1 MGGGAIPPFAE
12 QMSSPGAELSEFLR
26 RARRAAAARR
36 IRCALADAGLVAIGA
51 AFAAALLAAFTL
63 RGDLAQ
69 RALPWAVGLGAL
81 VVAVLTWS
89 SARRVFGREETA
101 AQSVART
108 PAPLCRPDPAM
119 SSSRRRAHRA
129 LRHEV
134 LGAFELA
141 TALREDRRSPPAGL
155 GSAALSAH
163 YVRDVEKRLLR
174 PDIDPAYALPRPRTR
189 TRWVALAAIVVASVA
204 AWAAGPLPTGL
215 ALLLSGRDERPPVP
229 PEPVWSALSLRL
241 VYPEYTGRPPRLVPN
256 PSGALRAPA
265 GTEIEIEM
273 TARRPAAAGR
283 VMVALDGADPGDA
296 PPPELV
302 ELARA
307 DDVGLEWTGSFT
319 LRASGSW
326 TVVLLDDEDDGL
338 EDAPRRSAAL
348 ALSQEPDRPPEV
360 ELLPLPRDRRE
371 VRETETVDVRFTA
384 RDDFGLVAATLVYQL
399 PDGTAHRLVVPAP
412 ARPHRTWR
420 RLYSWDISQIPIAE
434 RSEVLYWV
442 EVRDND
448 PGLGLAPLE
457 DPPGKVTRSA
467 TMRLIVRDDEAE
479 HAENIVKMRDIRDA
493 AVDLLAL
500 RLTTG
505 AFSVAASGASGPAP
519 VTARAAM
526 ARDILSRSSSL
537 LARIADAIDTL
548 SMDALAHE
556 RDIATLTKVHG
567 RLMELHKDELKAHEG
582 LPPGLETSDPD
593 AAAGQL
599 QTLGKH
605 NSKEITQLED
615 EIIRL
620 DDLVD
625 GQIIERLEAL
635 VARLE
640 ATQRKIVDLLEQL
653 KAGDESVRPQIEQ
666 LSQRRREDMRRI
678 AEARAML
685 RKEVDEE
692 FMNLDAFAVLKRM
705 HDQEQ
710 IDEMIK
716 RGEIDQALEQ
726 ARGDLGGVQGLRDE
740 VQRRLGERGE
750 GPELSEEERQRM
762 QLIRELSRLQDD
774 EGTVRAQTKRL
785 HEEWRQ
791 AARAQKADPADAK
804 AATDTAEALRE
815 RLEEINDARL
825 GRDAR
830 RGLED
835 AKDALE
841 RLQEAGEQPD
851 ASALDLAE
859 AAEAAEEALQRA
871 MEGSQESEREGKAV
885 RKAKAQAER
894 LRQRLRA
901 PLPSAKDVLPSTD
914 LEEIESLEARQRGL
928 EKQASDL
935 LQKSL
940 SDPLPPEGRKAM
952 RRAERG
958 MGDSSTELSGKKP
971 GDAVSGQS
979 RAWQGLQEAIDSLRR
994 GSPPPPPRA
1003 AGDASTEAER
1013 DRSLRDELMDA
1024 MREQAPEG
1032 YDEPVKR
1039 YYEELLR

>member
-1 MGGGAIPPFAE
+1 MTRTPE
-12 QMSSPGAELSEFLR
+12 QMSRPGAELSEFLR
-26 RARRAAAARR
+26 RARRAAAGRR
-36 IRCALADAGLVAIGA
+36 IRSVLPDVGLVALGA
-51 AFAAALLAAFTL
+51 VFVAAMAAAFTL

-69 RALPWAVGLGAL
+69 RALPWVALAGSAL
-81 VVAVLTWS
+81 VGAIAWAR
-89 SARRVFGREETA
+89 ARRTFGRDETA
-101 AQSVART
+101 ARTIART
-108 PAPLCRPDPAM
+108 AAPLCRPDPTM
-119 SSSRRRAHRA
+119 PVPRRRAHRA
-129 LRHEV
+129 LRHEI
-134 LGAFELA
+134 LGALELA
-141 TALREDRRSPPAGL
+141 TALREDRRAPPAGL

-163 YVRDVEKRLLR
+163 YIRDVEQRLHR
-174 PDIDPAYALPRPRTR
+174 PDIDPAYALPRPRAR
-189 TRWVALAAIVVASVA
+189 ARWVALAAIAMASIT
-204 AWAAGPLPTGL
+204 AWAAGPLPSGL
-215 ALLLSGRDERPPVP
+215 ALLVSGRDERPPVP

-241 VYPEYTGRPPRLVPN
+241 IYPAYTGRPPRLVPN

-283 VMVALDGADPGDA
+283 VVVALDGADLDDA

-302 ELARA
+302 ELERA
-307 DDVGLEWTGSFT
+307 DEAGLEWTGAFT

-348 ALSQEPDRPPEV
+348 TLSQEPDRPPEV

-371 VRETETVDVRFTA
+371 VRESETVDVRFTA
-384 RDDFGLVAATLVYQL
+384 RDDFGLVEATLVYQL
-399 PDGTAHRLVVPAP
+399 PDGTAHRLAVPVPAGT
-412 ARPHRTWR
+412 HRTWR
-420 RLYSWDISQIPIAE
+420 RLYGWDISQIPIAE
-434 RSEVLYWV
+434 RSEVLYWI

-448 PGLGLAPLE
+448 PGLGLQVLE

-467 TMRLIVRDDEAE
+467 TMRLVVRDDEAE

-500 RLTTG
+500 RLTTS
-505 AFSVAASGASGPAP
+505 AFSSTAAAGATPAP
-519 VTARAAM
+519 VAARVAM
-526 ARDILSRSSSL
+526 ARDLLSRSSTL

-567 RLMELHKDELKAHEG
+567 RLMELHKSELKAHEA
-582 LPPGLETSDPD
+582 LPTGLETSDPD
-593 AAAGQL
+593 AASAQL
-599 QTLGKH
+599 EVLGKH
-605 NSKEITQLED
+605 NGKEITQLED
-615 EIIRL
+615 EIIRI

-653 KAGDESVRPQIEQ
+653 KAGDESVRSQIEQ

-692 FMNLDAFAVLKRM
+692 FMNLDAFAVLQRM
-705 HDQEQ
+705 QDQEQ

-774 EGTVRAQTKRL
+774 EGTLRAQTKRV
-785 HEEWRQ
+785 HEEWRE
-791 AARAQKADPADAK
+791 AARAQKADPAEAK
-804 AATDTAEALRE
+804 AATETAEALRE

-841 RLQEAGEQPD
+841 RLQEAGKKAD
-851 ASALDLAE
+851 ASALEL
-859 AAEAAEEALQRA
+859 AEAAEEAQQALKRA
-871 MEGSQESEREGKAV
+871 TEGSQESEREGKAV
-885 RKAKAQAER
+885 RRAQAQAEKLRER
-894 LRQRLRA
+894 LLE
-901 PLPSAKDVLPSTD
+901 PLPSARDVLPSTE
-914 LEEIESLEARQRGL
+914 LEELEALRLRQRGL
-928 EKQASDL
+928 EKQAGDL

-958 MGDSSTELSGKKP
+958 MSDSSTDLSSQRP
-971 GDAVSGQS
+971 GDAVGGQS

-1024 MREQAPEG
+1024 MREEAPEG

>member
-1 MGGGAIPPFAE
+1 
-12 QMSSPGAELSEFLR
+12 MSRPGAELSEFLR
-26 RARRAAAARR
+26 RARRAAAARH
-36 IRCALADAGLVAIGA
+36 IRATLVDVSLVALGAVFVAAMGAGL
-51 AFAAALLAAFTL
+51 TL

-69 RALPWAVGLGAL
+69 RALPWVAVAGGL
-81 VVAVLTWS
+81 VVGVIAWGR
-89 SARRVFGREETA
+89 ARRAFGGDGTA
-101 AQSVART
+101 ARTVART
-108 PAPLCRPDPAM
+108 AAPLCRPDPAM
-119 SSSRRRAHRA
+119 PLERRRTHRA

-134 LGAFELA
+134 LGAYELS
-141 TALREDRRSPPAGL
+141 TALAEDRPAPPAGL
-155 GSAALSAH
+155 GSAALSEH
-163 YVRDVEKRLLR
+163 YVRDVEQRLHR
-174 PDIDPAYALPRPRTR
+174 PDVDPAWALPRPRAR
-189 TRWVALAAIVVASVA
+189 ARWVALAAIAMASIV
-204 AWAAGPLPTGL
+204 AWAAGPLPSGL

-229 PEPVWSALSLRL
+229 AEPVWSALSLRL
-241 VYPEYTGRPPRLVPN
+241 SYPAYTGRPPRLVPN

-273 TARRPAAAGR
+273 TARRPAASGR
-283 VMVALDGADPGDA
+283 VVVALDGADPDA
-296 PPPELV
+296 TPPPEIIELV
-302 ELARA
+302 RA
-307 DDVGLEWTGSFT
+307 DEAGLQWTGAFT

-326 TVVLLDDEDDGL
+326 TVVLLDDEDDGI

-348 ALSQEPDRPPEV
+348 PLSQEPDRPPEV

-371 VRETETVDVRFTA
+371 VRESEAVDVRFTA
-384 RDDFGLVAATLVYQL
+384 RDDFGLAEATLVYQL
-399 PDGTAHRLVVPAP
+399 PDGTSHRLPVPAP
-412 ARPHRTWR
+412 ARAHRSWR
-420 RLYSWDISQIPIAE
+420 RLYTWDISQIPIEE
-434 RSEVLYWV
+434 RSEVLYWI

-448 PGLGLAPLE
+448 PGLGLEPLE

-467 TMRLIVRDDEAE
+467 TMRLVVRDDEAE
-479 HAENIVKMRDIRDA
+479 HAQNIVKMRDIRDA

-500 RLTTG
+500 RMTTG
-505 AFSVAASGASGPAP
+505 AFAGSSAAGTPP
-519 VTARAAM
+519 VTVRAAT
-526 ARDILSRSSSL
+526 ARDIFSRSGSL

-556 RDIATLTKVHG
+556 RDIATLTQIHG
-567 RLMELHKDELKAHEG
+567 RLMELHKDELSLHEKM
-582 LPPGLETSDPD
+582 PPESETTDPD
-593 AAAGQL
+593 GAEAQL
-599 QTLGKH
+599 GALGKH
-605 NSKEITQLED
+605 NAKEVTQLED

-653 KAGDESVRPQIEQ
+653 KAGDESVRSQIEQ

-692 FMNLDAFAVLKRM
+692 FMNLDAFAVLQRM
-705 HDQEQ
+705 QEQEQ

-774 EGTVRAQTKRL
+774 EGTLRTQTKRL
-785 HEEWRQ
+785 HEAWRE
-791 AARAQKADPADAK
+791 AARGQKADPGDAK
-804 AATDTAEALRE
+804 AAAETAEELRE
-815 RLEEINDARL
+815 KLDEINDARL

-841 RLQEAGEQPD
+841 KLQAAGDKPD
-851 ASALDLAE
+851 ASALEL
-859 AAEAAEEALQRA
+859 AEAAEEAEAALQRA
-871 MEGSQESEREGKAV
+871 VEGSQEGEREGKSV
-885 RKAKAQAER
+885 RKAKAQAEK
-894 LRQRLRA
+894 LRERLRA
-901 PLPSAKDVLPSTD
+901 PLPSAGDVLPSDD
-914 LEEIESLEARQRGL
+914 LEELEALEERQRGL
-928 EKQASDL
+928 EKQAGEL

-952 RRAERG
+952 RRAGRG
-958 MGDSSTELSGKKP
+958 MNDSSSELSGQRP
-971 GDAVSGQS
+971 GDAVGGQS

>member
-1 MGGGAIPPFAE
+1 MVGGAILPFAA
-12 QMSSPGAELSEFLR
+12 QMSRPGAELSEFLR

-36 IRCALADAGLVAIGA
+36 IRSALVDVGLVA
-51 AFAAALLAAFTL
+51 LAAVLVGSIVAGLTL

-69 RALPWAVGLGAL
+69 RALPGVVALGAL
-81 VVAVLTWS
+81 IVAALAWLG
-89 SARRVFGREETA
+89 ARRGFGRDQA
-101 AQSVART
+101 AART
-108 PAPLCRPDPAM
+108 IAQTAAPLCRPDPKMPLA
-119 SSSRRRAHRA
+119 RRRAHRA

-141 TALREDRRSPPAGL
+141 SALREDRRAPPAGL

-163 YVRDVEKRLLR
+163 YVRDVEQRLRR
-174 PDIDPAYALPRPRTR
+174 PDIDPAFALPRPRAR
-189 TRWVALAAIVVASVA
+189 TRVIALAAIAIASVA

-229 PEPVWSALSLRL
+229 AEPVWSALSLRL
-241 VYPEYTGRPPRLVPN
+241 VYPAYTGRPPRLVPN

-265 GTEIEIEM
+265 GTHIEIEM

-283 VMVALDGADPGDA
+283 VVVAMDGADLDDT

-302 ELARA
+302 ELTRA
-307 DDVGLEWTGSFT
+307 DEAGLEWTGAFT

-371 VRETETVDVRFTA
+371 VRENETVDVRFTA
-384 RDDFGLVAATLVYQL
+384 RDDFGLVEATLVYQL
-399 PDGTAHRLVVPAP
+399 PDGTAHRLAVPAP
-412 ARPHRTWR
+412 ARSHRTWR

-434 RSEVLYWV
+434 RSEVLYWI

-448 PGLGLAPLE
+448 PGLGLKPLE

-467 TMRLIVRDDEAE
+467 TMRLVVRDDEAE

-505 AFSVAASGASGPAP
+505 AFSEAGVGAAAAP
-519 VTARAAM
+519 VSSRAAM
-526 ARDILSRSSSL
+526 ARDLLSRSSSL

-556 RDIATLTKVHG
+556 RDIATLTKIHG

-593 AAAGQL
+593 AAGEQL
-599 QTLGKH
+599 KTLGKH
-605 NSKEITQLED
+605 NRKEITQLED

-653 KAGDESVRPQIEQ
+653 KAGDESVRSQIEQ

-692 FMNLDAFAVLKRM
+692 FMNLDAFAVLQRM
-705 HDQEQ
+705 QDQEQ

-740 VQRRLGERGE
+740 VQRRLGERGD
-750 GPELSEEERQRM
+750 GPEMSEEERQRM

-774 EGTVRAQTKRL
+774 EGTLRAQTKRL
-785 HEEWRQ
+785 HEQWRE
-791 AARAQKADPADAK
+791 AARAQKADPDDAK
-804 AATDTAEALRE
+804 AAAQTAEALRE
-815 RLEEINDARL
+815 KLDEINDARL

-841 RLQEAGEQPD
+841 RLQQTGETPD

-859 AAEAAEEALQRA
+859 AAEAAEAALQRA
-871 MEGSQESEREGKAV
+871 SEGSQESEREGKAV
-885 RKAKAQAER
+885 RKVKTQAEK
-894 LRQRLRA
+894 LRERLRA
-901 PLPSAKDVLPSTD
+901 PLPSARDVLPAED
-914 LEEIESLEARQRGL
+914 LEEIGSLETRQRGL
-928 EKQASDL
+928 EKQASEL
-935 LQKSL
+935 LKKSL
-940 SDPLPPEGRKAM
+940 ADPLPPEGRKAM
-952 RRAERG
+952 RRAERS
-958 MGDSSTELSGKKP
+958 MNDSSTDLSGQKT
-971 GDAVSGQS
+971 GDAVGGQS

-1032 YDEPVKR
+1032 YDGPVKR